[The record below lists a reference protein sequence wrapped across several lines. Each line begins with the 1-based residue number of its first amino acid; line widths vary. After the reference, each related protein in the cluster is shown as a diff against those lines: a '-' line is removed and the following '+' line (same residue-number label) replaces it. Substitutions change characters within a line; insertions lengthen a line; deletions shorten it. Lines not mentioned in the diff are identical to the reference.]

1 MSDNARDLA
10 PEVALAWGLVER
22 ERRDTRPG
30 LNLERITRAGIEI
43 ADEGGLGAISMAR
56 VAKKLGFTTMSL
68 YRHVESKEQLLALM
82 ADAALGPAPK
92 DRFEAGDWRTGLEV
106 WTRSILESYQ
116 NHLWVV
122 DVAISG
128 PPLMP
133 HQLDWMDWAL
143 AILQPTPLA
152 PAEQLSTLLL
162 LSGYARNEVRLQG
175 DLQRGMAASEQEAEY
190 DDIKYSRDL
199 LRVVPPD
206 RMPALHALIETGLFS
221 ANLSTETDVSDDA
234 YFFDF
239 GLERILD
246 GLEHY
251 MQSLEGSA
259 AEGR

>member
-10 PEVALAWGLVER
+10 PEVALAWGLVDR

-82 ADAALGPAPK
+82 VDAAVGPAPK
-92 DRFEAGDWRTGLEV
+92 DRFQAGDWRTGLEI
-106 WTRSILESYQ
+106 WTRSMMESYQ
-116 NHLWVV
+116 SHSWVV

-152 PAEQLSTLLL
+152 PAERISTLLL
-162 LSGYARNEVRLQG
+162 LSGYARNEVRLQV
-175 DLQRGMAASEQEAEY
+175 DLHRGMVGNEQAVEY
-190 DDIKYSRDL
+190 DDAQYSRDL
-199 LRVVPPD
+199 LAVVPPD
-206 RMPALHALIETGLFS
+206 RMPALHALIEAGIFS
-221 ANLSTETDVSDDA
+221 THISTDADVSDDA

-251 MQSLEGSA
+251 MQSLEGCA
-259 AEGR
+259 AEGG